1 MAGQRTERLALLL
14 APSAPDSLAAW
25 IRRYV
30 THLETQH
37 RSVADQRTRRS
48 RLAQFNAWC
57 AERGIE
63 RPEQVTHAH
72 VERFQRHLFLYRKAN
87 GAPMAVNGQ
96 RIALFTLEM
105 FFRWLVR
112 QQVMQSNPAADL
124 ELPRRTDDLR
134 EPLTLTE
141 METVLALPDLDTPEG
156 LRDRACLELFY
167 ATGIRRVELTN
178 LILSDIDRTRGTL
191 HVRLGKGK
199 KDRFVPVGERA
210 LAWLAKYE
218 REARPALLAA
228 QGRANAAGAG
238 CAGAAADPKERHLFL
253 NQYGQ
258 PLSPDG
264 LSWRVRD
271 YFKLAGIEKRGACH
285 LFRHTMAT
293 AMLDNGA
300 DIRHVQE
307 ILGHGQITST
317 QRYTHVSIARL
328 QAVHAAT
335 HPAAKLERREREQ
348 LADDG

>member
-1 MAGQRTERLALLL
+1 MAGKRSERLAALL
-14 APSAPDSLAAW
+14 APSPPDSLAAW

-30 THLETQH
+30 TQLETQH
-37 RSVADQRTRRS
+37 RSLADQRTRRS
-48 RLAQFNAWC
+48 HLAHFHTWC
-57 AERGIE
+57 DERAIE
-63 RPEQVTHAH
+63 RPQAVTHAH
-72 VERFQRHLFLYRKAN
+72 LQRFQRYLFLYRKVS
-87 GAPMAVNGQ
+87 GAPMAINGQ
-96 RIALFTLEM
+96 RIALFTVEM

-112 QQVMQSNPAADL
+112 QRVVDSNPAADL

-134 EPLTLTE
+134 DPLTLAE
-141 METVLALPDLDTPEG
+141 METVLALPDIQTPEG

-167 ATGIRRVELTN
+167 ATGIRRMELAN
-178 LILSDIDRTRGTL
+178 LHPSDIDRERGTL

-210 LAWLAKYE
+210 LAWIGKYE
-218 REARPALLAA
+218 REARPQLLI
-228 QGRANAAGAG
+228 
-238 CAGAAADPKERHLFL
+238 DPAVKHLFL

-271 YFKLAGIEKRGACH
+271 YFQQAGIEKRGACH

-307 ILGHGQITST
+307 MLGHTQIATT

-328 QAVHAAT
+328 KAVHAAT

-348 LADDG
+348 LDAED

>member
-1 MAGQRTERLALLL
+1 MAGKRTERLALLL
-14 APSAPDSLAAW
+14 APSAPDGLAAW
-25 IRRYV
+25 VRRYL

-37 RSVADQRTRRS
+37 RSVADVRTRRS
-48 RLAQFNAWC
+48 RLAHFHSWC
-57 AERGIE
+57 HERSIE
-63 RPEQVTHAH
+63 RPQDVTHAH
-72 VERFQRHLFLYRKAN
+72 LQRFQRHLFLYRKAN
-87 GAPMAVNGQ
+87 GQPIAVNGQ

-112 QQVMQSNPAADL
+112 QGVMQSNPAADL

-134 EPLTLTE
+134 EPLTLAE
-141 METVLALPDLDTPEG
+141 METVLALPDLDTPDG

-167 ATGIRRVELTN
+167 ATGIRRMELAN
-178 LILSDIDRTRGTL
+178 LHQSDLDRMRGTL

-210 LAWLAKYE
+210 LAWLTKYE
-218 REARPALLAA
+218 REARPTLMT
-228 QGRANAAGAG
+228 
-238 CAGAAADPKERHLFL
+238 DPAERHLFL

-271 YFKLAGIEKRGACH
+271 YFKQAGIEKRGACH

-328 QAVHAAT
+328 HAVHAAT
-335 HPAAKLERREREQ
+335 HPAARLTRGEREVLDQ
-348 LADDG
+348 ED

>member
-1 MAGQRTERLALLL
+1 MAGTRTERLRLLL
-14 APSAPDSLAAW
+14 APSDPESLAAW
-25 IRRYV
+25 MRRYLA
-30 THLETQH
+30 HLETLH

-48 RLAQFNAWC
+48 RLAHFHAWC
-57 AERGIE
+57 HERSIGT
-63 RPEQVTHAH
+63 PQAVTHAH
-72 VERFQRHLFLYRKAN
+72 LARFQRHLFLYRKAN
-87 GAPMAVNGQ
+87 GQPIAINGQ
-96 RIALFTLEM
+96 RIALFTVEM

-112 QQVMQSNPAADL
+112 QRVVQSNPAADL
-124 ELPRRTDDLR
+124 ELPKRTDDLR
-134 EPLTLTE
+134 EPLTLEE
-141 METVLALPDLDTPEG
+141 METVLSLPNIEEPEG

-167 ATGIRRVELTN
+167 ATGIRRTELTN
-178 LILSDIDRTRGTL
+178 LHQSDLDRTRGTL

-210 LAWLAKYE
+210 LAWITKYE
-218 REARPALLAA
+218 REARPRLLS
-228 QGRANAAGAG
+228 
-238 CAGAAADPKERHLFL
+238 DPSVKHLFI

-271 YFKLAGIEKRGACH
+271 YFQQAGITKRGACH

-328 QAVHAAT
+328 HAVHAAT
-335 HPAAKLERREREQ
+335 HPAAKLTRDPDTDRGS
-348 LADDG
+348 A

>member
-1 MAGQRTERLALLL
+1 MAGKRTEQLRLLL
-14 APSAPDSLAAW
+14 APSPPESLSAW
-25 IRRYV
+25 IRRYLA
-30 THLETQH
+30 HLETLH

-48 RLAQFNAWC
+48 RLAHFHAWC
-57 AERGIE
+57 VDRGIA
-63 RPEQVTHAH
+63 RPQDVTHAH
-72 VERFQRHLFLYRKAN
+72 LARFQRHLFLYRKAN
-87 GAPMAVNGQ
+87 GQPIAVNGQ
-96 RIALFTLEM
+96 RIALFTIEM

-112 QQVMQSNPAADL
+112 QRVLTSNPAADL
-124 ELPRRTDDLR
+124 ELPKRTDDLR
-134 EPLTLTE
+134 EPLTLEE
-141 METVLALPDLDTPEG
+141 MEAVLALPDIEQPEG

-167 ATGIRRVELTN
+167 ATGIRRMELAN
-178 LILSDIDRTRGTL
+178 LLQSDLDRTRGTL

-210 LAWLAKYE
+210 LAWVTKYE
-218 REARPALLAA
+218 HESRPRLLS
-228 QGRANAAGAG
+228 
-238 CAGAAADPKERHLFL
+238 DPNERHLFV

-271 YFKLAGIEKRGACH
+271 YFKQAGIEKRGACH

-328 QAVHAAT
+328 HAVHAAT
-335 HPAAKLERREREQ
+335 HPAAKLLR
-348 LADDG
+348 DPDGAA

>member
-1 MAGQRTERLALLL
+1 MAGKRTERLALLL
-14 APSAPDSLAAW
+14 APSAPDTLAAW

-48 RLAQFNAWC
+48 RLAHFHAWC
-57 AERGIE
+57 SERSIE
-63 RPEQVTHAH
+63 RPQDVTHAH
-72 VERFQRHLFLYRKAN
+72 LERFQRHLFLYRKAN
-87 GAPMAVNGQ
+87 DQPIAINGQ
-96 RIALFTLEM
+96 RIALFTIEM

-112 QQVMQSNPAADL
+112 QQVVASNPAADL
-124 ELPRRTDDLR
+124 ELPKRTDDLR
-134 EPLTLTE
+134 EPLTLEE
-141 METVLALPDLDTPEG
+141 MEAVLALPDIGTPEG

-167 ATGIRRVELTN
+167 ATGIRRMELAN
-178 LILSDIDRTRGTL
+178 LHQSDLDRTRSTL

-210 LAWLAKYE
+210 LAWITKYE
-218 REARPALLAA
+218 RDARPMLLS
-228 QGRANAAGAG
+228 
-238 CAGAAADPKERHLFL
+238 DPSVKHLFL

-271 YFKLAGIEKRGACH
+271 YFKQAGIDKRGACH

-300 DIRHVQE
+300 DIRHVQG

-328 QAVHAAT
+328 HAVHAAT
-335 HPAAKLERREREQ
+335 HPAATLQRHERES
-348 LADDG
+348 LGDSG

>member
-1 MAGQRTERLALLL
+1 MAGNRTQRLALLL
-14 APSAPDSLAAW
+14 APAGPDALSTW

-37 RSVADQRTRRS
+37 RSVNDQRTRRS

-57 AERGIE
+57 AERGLE
-63 RPEQVTHAH
+63 RPQEVTHAH

-96 RIALFTLEM
+96 RVALFTLEM

-112 QQVMQSNPAADL
+112 QKVVQSNPAADL

-134 EPLTLTE
+134 EPLTLEE
-141 METVLALPDLDTPEG
+141 MEAVLALPQIDTPEG

-178 LILSDIDRTRGTL
+178 LIQSDLDRTRGTL

-199 KDRFVPVGERA
+199 KDRFVPLGERA
-210 LAWLAKYE
+210 LAWVEKYE
-218 REARPALLAA
+218 REARPSLLS
-228 QGRANAAGAG
+228 
-238 CAGAAADPKERHLFL
+238 DPAERHLFL

-271 YFKLAGIEKRGACH
+271 YFKQAGIAKRGACH

-335 HPAAKLERREREQ
+335 HPAAKLQRGER
-348 LADDG
+348 DDLDA

>member
-1 MAGQRTERLALLL
+1 MVGKRTDRLRLLL
-14 APSAPDSLAAW
+14 APSDPDGVAAW
-25 IRRYV
+25 MRRYLAQ
-30 THLETQH
+30 LEAQH
-37 RSVADQRTRRS
+37 RSVADVRTRRS
-48 RLAQFNAWC
+48 RLVHFLSWC
-57 AERGIE
+57 HERTIAV
-63 RPEQVTHAH
+63 PQDITHVH
-72 VERFQRHLFLYRKAN
+72 LQRFQRHLFLYRKAN
-87 GAPMAVNGQ
+87 GAPIAINGQ
-96 RIALFTLEM
+96 RVALFTLEM

-112 QQVMQSNPAADL
+112 QQVIASNPAADL

-134 EPLTLTE
+134 EPLTLEE
-141 METVLALPDLDTPEG
+141 MEAVLALPAIEQPEG

-167 ATGIRRVELTN
+167 ATGIRRAELAN
-178 LILSDIDRTRGTL
+178 LTQSDLDRSRGAL

-210 LAWLAKYE
+210 LAWVSKYE
-218 REARPALLAA
+218 REARPRLLS
-228 QGRANAAGAG
+228 
-238 CAGAAADPKERHLFL
+238 DPAERHLFL

-271 YFKLAGIEKRGACH
+271 YFRQAGIEKRGACH

-335 HPAAKLERREREQ
+335 HPAARLLRGLEDE
-348 LADDG
+348 G

>member
-1 MAGQRTERLALLL
+1 VVGNRYERLRGLL

-25 IRRYV
+25 SRRYIEALTV
-30 THLETQH
+30 QH
-37 RSVADQRTRRS
+37 RSVSDVRTRRS
-48 RLAQFNAWC
+48 KLAHFHAWC
-57 AERGIE
+57 SAHGLE
-63 RPEQVTHAH
+63 RPQDITHAAMG
-72 VERFQRHLFLYRKAN
+72 RFQRHLFHYRKLD
-87 GAPMAVNGQ
+87 GHPLTINGQ
-96 RIALFTLEM
+96 RVTLFTIEM

-112 QQVMQSNPAADL
+112 QKVVQSNPAADL

-134 EPLTLTE
+134 EPLTLAE
-141 METVLALPDLDTPEG
+141 VETVLALPDIGTWDG
-156 LRDRACLELFY
+156 LRDRVVLELFY

-178 LILSDIDRTRGTL
+178 LIQTDIDRERGTL
-191 HVRLGKGK
+191 HVRLGKGR

-210 LAWLAKYE
+210 LAWIDKYE
-218 REARPALLAA
+218 REARPVLM
-228 QGRANAAGAG
+228 
-238 CAGAAADPKERHLFL
+238 ADPAERHLFL

-271 YFKLAGIEKRGACH
+271 YFRAAGITKRGACH

-307 ILGHGQITST
+307 ILGHSQITST

-328 QAVHAAT
+328 KAVHAAT
-335 HPAAKLERREREQ
+335 HPAARLLRP
-348 LADDG
+348 LDDPRVES

>member
-1 MAGQRTERLALLL
+1 VAGKRTERLRLLL

-25 IRRYV
+25 IRRYLQ
-30 THLETQH
+30 HLETQH
-37 RSVADQRTRRS
+37 RSIADQRTRRS
-48 RLAQFNAWC
+48 RLAHFHGWC
-57 AERGIE
+57 AERSIE
-63 RPEQVTHAH
+63 RPAEVTHAH

-96 RIALFTLEM
+96 RIALFTVEM

-112 QQVMQSNPAADL
+112 QKVITSNPAADL

-134 EPLTLTE
+134 EPLTLEE
-141 METVLALPDLDTPEG
+141 METVLALPDLDTAEG

-167 ATGIRRVELTN
+167 ATGIRRMELAN
-178 LILSDIDRTRGTL
+178 LHQSDLDRTRGTL

-210 LAWLAKYE
+210 MAWIGKYE
-218 REARPALLAA
+218 REGRPRLLS
-228 QGRANAAGAG
+228 
-238 CAGAAADPKERHLFL
+238 DPAVKHLFL

-258 PLSPDG
+258 PLSSDG

-271 YFKLAGIEKRGACH
+271 YFKQAGIEKRGACH

-300 DIRHVQE
+300 DIRFVQE

-335 HPAAKLERREREQ
+335 HPAARLDRRHDPDALSEE
-348 LADDG
+348 D

>member
-1 MAGQRTERLALLL
+1 MAGVRTERLRGLL
-14 APSAPDSLAAW
+14 APSDPDGLAAW
-25 IRRYV
+25 MRRYLAA
-30 THLETQH
+30 LETQH
-37 RSVADQRTRRS
+37 RSVADVRTRRS
-48 RLAQFNAWC
+48 RLAHFHAWC

-63 RPEQVTHAH
+63 RPQAITHAH
-72 VERFQRHLFLYRKAN
+72 LERFQRHLFRYRKAN
-87 GAPMAVNGQ
+87 GQPIAINGQ
-96 RIALFTLEM
+96 RVALFTLEM

-112 QQVMQSNPAADL
+112 RRVLASNPAADL
-124 ELPRRTDDLR
+124 DLPKRTDDLR
-134 EPLTLTE
+134 EPLTLDE
-141 METVLALPDLDTPEG
+141 METVLSLPDIEAPDG

-178 LILSDIDRTRGTL
+178 LHQSDLDRTRGTL

-199 KDRFVPVGERA
+199 KDRFVPIGERA
-210 LAWLAKYE
+210 LAWVTKYE
-218 REARPALLAA
+218 REARPRVAV
-228 QGRANAAGAG
+228 
-238 CAGAAADPKERHLFL
+238 DPAVKHLFL

-271 YFKLAGIEKRGACH
+271 YFKQAGITKRGACH

-328 QAVHAAT
+328 HAVHAAT
-335 HPAAKLERREREQ
+335 HPAARLTRD
-348 LADDG
+348 LDAPGGAA

>member
-1 MAGQRTERLALLL
+1 MAGKRTERLAQLL
-14 APSAPDSLAAW
+14 APSPPDSLAAW
-25 IRRYV
+25 IRRYLQ
-30 THLETQH
+30 HLETQH

-48 RLAQFNAWC
+48 RLAHFHHWC
-57 AERGIE
+57 HERGIE
-63 RPEQVTHAH
+63 QPDAVTHAH
-72 VERFQRHLFLYRKAN
+72 LARFQRHLFLYRKAN
-87 GAPMAVNGQ
+87 GAPIAINGQ
-96 RIALFTLEM
+96 RIALFTVEM

-112 QQVMQSNPAADL
+112 HKVITSNPAADL

-134 EPLTLTE
+134 EPLTLDE
-141 METVLALPDLDTPEG
+141 METVLALPDITTADG

-178 LILSDIDRTRGTL
+178 LHQSDLDRTRGTL
-191 HVRLGKGK
+191 HVRLGKGR
-199 KDRFVPVGERA
+199 KDRFVPIGERA
-210 LAWLAKYE
+210 LAWVTKYE
-218 REARPALLAA
+218 RDARPELLS
-228 QGRANAAGAG
+228 
-238 CAGAAADPKERHLFL
+238 DPSEKHLFL
-253 NQYGQ
+253 NKYGQ

-271 YFKLAGIEKRGACH
+271 YFKQAGIQKRGACH

-328 QAVHAAT
+328 HAVHAAT
-335 HPAAKLERREREQ
+335 HPAAKLLHR
-348 LADDG
+348 LDADLPEED

>member
-1 MAGQRTERLALLL
+1 MAGKRTERLRQLL
-14 APSAPDSLAAW
+14 APSDPDSLATW
-25 IRRYV
+25 IRRYLQ
-30 THLETQH
+30 HLETQH

-48 RLAQFNAWC
+48 RLAHFHGWC
-57 AERGIE
+57 FERGIE
-63 RPEQVTHAH
+63 RPQDVTHAH

-87 GAPMAVNGQ
+87 GAPMAINGQ
-96 RIALFTLEM
+96 RIALFTVEM

-112 QQVMQSNPAADL
+112 QRIVESNPAADL

-134 EPLTLTE
+134 EPLTLEE
-141 METVLALPDLDTPEG
+141 METVLALPDIEQPEG

-167 ATGIRRVELTN
+167 ATGIRRAELAN
-178 LILSDIDRTRGTL
+178 LHQSDLDRTRGTL

-199 KDRFVPVGERA
+199 KDRFVPIGERA
-210 LAWLAKYE
+210 MAWVGKYE
-218 REARPALLAA
+218 RDARPKLLH
-228 QGRANAAGAG
+228 
-238 CAGAAADPKERHLFL
+238 DPAVKHLFL

-271 YFKLAGIEKRGACH
+271 YFKQAGIAKRGACH

-328 QAVHAAT
+328 HAVHAAT
-335 HPAAKLERREREQ
+335 HPAARLDRRH
-348 LADDG
+348 DPDGLPEEA

>member
-1 MAGQRTERLALLL
+1 MAGKRTERLALLL

-30 THLETQH
+30 MHLETQH

-48 RLAQFNAWC
+48 RVAHFHGWC
-57 AERGIE
+57 HERGIE
-63 RPEQVTHAH
+63 RPQEVTHAH
-72 VERFQRHLFLYRKAN
+72 LERFQRHLFLYRKAN
-87 GAPMAVNGQ
+87 GAPMAINGQ
-96 RIALFTLEM
+96 RIALFTVEM

-112 QQVMQSNPAADL
+112 QKVIASNPAADL
-124 ELPRRTDDLR
+124 ELPKRTDDLR
-134 EPLTLTE
+134 EPLTLEE
-141 METVLALPDLDTPEG
+141 MQTVLALPDIETPDG

-167 ATGIRRVELTN
+167 ATGIRRMELAN
-178 LILSDIDRTRGTL
+178 LHQSDLDRSRGTL

-199 KDRFVPVGERA
+199 KDRFVPIGERA
-210 LAWLAKYE
+210 LAWIGKYE
-218 REARPALLAA
+218 REARPGLMS
-228 QGRANAAGAG
+228 
-238 CAGAAADPKERHLFL
+238 DPSVKHLFL

-271 YFKLAGIEKRGACH
+271 YFQQAGIAKRGACH

-307 ILGHGQITST
+307 MLGHGQITST

-328 QAVHAAT
+328 HAVHAAT
-335 HPAAKLERREREQ
+335 HPSAKLERRERDTFGE
-348 LADDG
+348 DG

>member
-1 MAGQRTERLALLL
+1 MAGKRTERLAQLL
-14 APSAPDSLAAW
+14 APSAPDSLSAW
-25 IRRYV
+25 IRRYLQ
-30 THLETQH
+30 HLETQH
-37 RSVADQRTRRS
+37 RSLADQRTRRS
-48 RLAQFNAWC
+48 RLAQFHAWC
-57 AERGIE
+57 VERSIE
-63 RPEQVTHAH
+63 RPQDVTHAH

-87 GAPMAVNGQ
+87 GAPMAINGQ
-96 RIALFTLEM
+96 RIALFTVEM

-112 QQVMQSNPAADL
+112 QRVVQSNPAADL

-134 EPLTLTE
+134 EPLTLVE
-141 METVLALPDLDTPEG
+141 METVLALPDLEQPEG

-167 ATGIRRVELTN
+167 ATGIRRMELAN
-178 LILSDIDRTRGTL
+178 LHQSDLDRTRGTL

-210 LAWLAKYE
+210 LAWITKYE
-218 REARPALLAA
+218 REARPRLLA
-228 QGRANAAGAG
+228 
-238 CAGAAADPKERHLFL
+238 DPSVKHLFL

-271 YFKLAGIEKRGACH
+271 YFKQAGIEKRGACH

-335 HPAAKLERREREQ
+335 HPAAKLLRDPD
-348 LADDG
+348 ADASA

>member
-1 MAGQRTERLALLL
+1 MAGVRTERLQALL
-14 APSAPDSLAAW
+14 APSPPDSLAAW

-30 THLETQH
+30 SHLETQH
-37 RSVADQRTRRS
+37 RSLADQRTRRS
-48 RLAQFNAWC
+48 RLAHFHAWC
-57 AERGIE
+57 SERGIE
-63 RPEQVTHAH
+63 QPQAVTHAH
-72 VERFQRHLFLYRKAN
+72 VQRFQRHLFLYRKTN
-87 GAPMAVNGQ
+87 GAPIAVNGQ
-96 RIALFTLEM
+96 RIALFTVET

-112 QQVMQSNPAADL
+112 QRVLASNPASDL

-134 EPLTLTE
+134 EPLTLEE
-141 METVLALPDLDTPEG
+141 MQSVLALPDLDTPDG

-167 ATGIRRVELTN
+167 ATGIRRTELAN
-178 LILSDIDRTRGTL
+178 LHQSDLDRSRGTL

-210 LAWLAKYE
+210 MAWIGKYD
-218 REARPALLAA
+218 REARPQLLS
-228 QGRANAAGAG
+228 
-238 CAGAAADPKERHLFL
+238 DPSVKHLFL

-271 YFKLAGIEKRGACH
+271 YFQQAGITKRGACH

-328 QAVHAAT
+328 TAVHNAT
-335 HPAAKLERREREQ
+335 HPAAKLNRQEREQ
-348 LADDG
+348 LDADE

>member
-1 MAGQRTERLALLL
+1 MAGVRTERLALLL
-14 APSAPDSLAAW
+14 APSDPDGLAAW

-37 RSVADQRTRRS
+37 RSLADVRTRRS
-48 RLAQFNAWC
+48 RLAHFHHWAH
-57 AERGIE
+57 ERGIE
-63 RPEQVTHAH
+63 RPQDVTHAH
-72 VERFQRHLFLYRKAN
+72 VERFQRHLFRYRKAN
-87 GAPMAVNGQ
+87 GQPIAINGQ
-96 RIALFTLEM
+96 RIALFTLEI
-105 FFRWLVR
+105 FFRYLVR
-112 QQVMQSNPAADL
+112 QRVIASNPASDL
-124 ELPRRTDDLR
+124 DLPRRTDDLR
-134 EPLTLTE
+134 EPLTLDE
-141 METVLALPDLDTPEG
+141 METVLALPDLTTPEG

-167 ATGIRRVELTN
+167 ATGIRRTELTN
-178 LILSDIDRTRGTL
+178 LHQSDLDRERGTL

-210 LAWLAKYE
+210 MAWLDKYE
-218 REARPALLAA
+218 REARPALMS
-228 QGRANAAGAG
+228 
-238 CAGAAADPKERHLFL
+238 DPKERHLFL

-271 YFKLAGIEKRGACH
+271 YFTQAGIEKRGACH

-328 QAVHAAT
+328 KAVHAAT
-335 HPAAKLERREREQ
+335 HPAARLLREPGS
-348 LADDG
+348 D

>member
-1 MAGQRTERLALLL
+1 MAGERSERLALLL
-14 APSAPDSLAAW
+14 APSAPESLSAW
-25 IRRYV
+25 IRRYI

-37 RSVADQRTRRS
+37 RSINDQRTRRS
-48 RLAQFNAWC
+48 RLAHFHAWC
-57 AERGIE
+57 HERGIE
-63 RPEQVTHAH
+63 RPEAVTHSH
-72 VERFQRHLFLYRKAN
+72 LQRFQRHLFLYRKAN
-87 GAPMAVNGQ
+87 GAPIAVNGQ
-96 RIALFTLEM
+96 RIALFTVEM

-112 QQVMQSNPAADL
+112 QRVVTSNPAADL

-134 EPLTLTE
+134 EPLTLAE
-141 METVLALPDLDTPEG
+141 MESVLALPDIEQPEG

-167 ATGIRRVELTN
+167 ATGIRRAELAN
-178 LILSDIDRTRGTL
+178 LLQADLDRTRGTL

-210 LAWLAKYE
+210 LAWITKYE
-218 REARPALLAA
+218 REARPKLLS
-228 QGRANAAGAG
+228 
-238 CAGAAADPKERHLFL
+238 DPDERHLFL
-253 NQYGQ
+253 NQYGH

-271 YFKLAGIEKRGACH
+271 YFKQAGIEKRGACH

-328 QAVHAAT
+328 HAVHAAT
-335 HPAAKLERREREQ
+335 HPAARLARSERERLDE
-348 LADDG
+348 G

>member
-1 MAGQRTERLALLL
+1 MAGTRTERLALLL
-14 APSAPDSLAAW
+14 APAGPEALSTW
-25 IRRYV
+25 IRRYI

-37 RSVADQRTRRS
+37 RSVNDQRTRRS
-48 RLAQFNAWC
+48 RLAHFNAWC

-63 RPEQVTHAH
+63 RPDQVTHAH
-72 VERFQRHLFLYRKAN
+72 VQRFQRHLFLYRKAN

-112 QQVMQSNPAADL
+112 QQVVTSNPAADL

-134 EPLTLTE
+134 EPLTLEE
-141 METVLALPDLDTPEG
+141 MEAVLALPELDTPEG

-178 LILSDIDRTRGTL
+178 LHQSDLDRSRGTL

-210 LAWLAKYE
+210 LAWLDKYE
-218 REARPALLAA
+218 REARPMLLA
-228 QGRANAAGAG
+228 
-238 CAGAAADPKERHLFL
+238 DPREKHLFL

-271 YFKLAGIEKRGACH
+271 YFQQAGITKRGACH

-335 HPAAKLERREREQ
+335 HPAARLLRDPDE
-348 LADDG
+348 AGA

>member
-1 MAGQRTERLALLL
+1 MAGKRTERLALLL
-14 APSAPDSLAAW
+14 AASAPDSLAAW

-30 THLETQH
+30 EHLETQH

-48 RLAQFNAWC
+48 RLAHFHGWC
-57 AERGIE
+57 SERGIE
-63 RPEQVTHAH
+63 RPQEVTHAH
-72 VERFQRHLFLYRKAN
+72 VARFQRHLFLYRKAN
-87 GAPMAVNGQ
+87 GAPMAINGQ

-112 QQVMQSNPAADL
+112 QNVVQSNPAADL
-124 ELPRRTDDLR
+124 ELPRATRDLR
-134 EPLTLTE
+134 EPLTLEETE
-141 METVLALPDLDTPEG
+141 AVLALPHIDTPEG

-167 ATGIRRVELTN
+167 ATGIRRTELAN
-178 LILSDIDRTRGTL
+178 LHASDLERSRGTL
-191 HVRLGKGK
+191 HVRLGKGR

-210 LAWLAKYE
+210 LAWIGKYE
-218 REARPALLAA
+218 REARPVLLA
-228 QGRANAAGAG
+228 
-238 CAGAAADPKERHLFL
+238 DPSVKHLFL

-271 YFKLAGIEKRGACH
+271 YFKQAGIAKRGACH

-328 QAVHAAT
+328 HAVHAAT
-335 HPAAKLERREREQ
+335 HPAAKLERRER
-348 LADDG
+348 DDIEL

>member
-1 MAGQRTERLALLL
+1 M
-14 APSAPDSLAAW
+14 
-25 IRRYV
+25 RRYLQ
-30 THLETQH
+30 HLETQH
-37 RSVADQRTRRS
+37 RSLADQRTRRS
-48 RLAQFNAWC
+48 RLAHFHSWC
-57 AERGIE
+57 SERGLE
-63 RPEQVTHAH
+63 RPQDITHAH
-72 VERFQRHLFLYRKAN
+72 LARFQRHLFLYRKAN
-87 GAPMAVNGQ
+87 GAPLAINGQ

-112 QQVMQSNPAADL
+112 QKVLGSNPAADL

-134 EPLTLTE
+134 EPLTLAE
-141 METVLALPDLDTPEG
+141 METVLALPNLDTPDG

-178 LILSDIDRTRGTL
+178 LHQADLNRARGTL

-210 LAWLAKYE
+210 LAWIEKYE
-218 REARPALLAA
+218 REARGELLS
-228 QGRANAAGAG
+228 
-238 CAGAAADPKERHLFL
+238 DPSVKHLFL

-271 YFKLAGIEKRGACH
+271 YFKQAKIEKRGACH

-328 QAVHAAT
+328 KAVHAAT

-348 LADDG
+348 FELDD

>member
-1 MAGQRTERLALLL
+1 MVGRRTERIRLLL
-14 APSAPDSLAAW
+14 APSAPDTLAAW

-48 RLAQFNAWC
+48 RLAHFNAWC
-57 AERGIE
+57 MERGIE
-63 RPEQVTHAH
+63 RPQDVTHAH

-87 GAPMAVNGQ
+87 GAPMALNGQ

-112 QQVMQSNPAADL
+112 QNVVQSNPAADL

-134 EPLTLTE
+134 EPLTLAE
-141 METVLALPDLDTPEG
+141 VETVLALPDIATPEG
-156 LRDRACLELFY
+156 LRDRVCLEVFY

-178 LILSDIDRTRGTL
+178 LAVTDIDRERGTL

-210 LAWLAKYE
+210 LAWVEKYE
-218 REARPALLAA
+218 REARPALMS
-228 QGRANAAGAG
+228 
-238 CAGAAADPKERHLFL
+238 DPAERHLFL

-271 YFKLAGIEKRGACH
+271 YFTQAGIEKRGACH

-328 QAVHAAT
+328 KAVHAAT
-335 HPAAKLERREREQ
+335 HPAAKLERREREA
-348 LADDG
+348 LDEAGG